1 MLGPPILRAQA
12 SVWVDI
18 RPKRIEMAALAQV
31 KANEETEI
39 SCAVFDA
46 RPAASVVLKRLGAEY
61 STTASEETQEPGTAS
76 NLITTRVKFKFI
88 PRSSDN
94 LIPFTCSA
102 VHNTLTGGQMEVTR
116 TLEVLYPP
124 NAPVVSIQGHNPGD
138 SLRSGQS
145 ITLRCESYGG
155 NPLATLEWHKNE
167 EKIDTSYIT
176 PDQHKSV
183 NIYSF
188 TASEDDNNA
197 KFKCEAKNPY
207 LTNPHE
213 ASVQLSVLYPPS
225 EVKITGPTEGS
236 VDSNLTFTCESSRSN
251 PASILQWVVD
261 NKAVPGTSVTS
272 TEEEEGGG
280 WSTKSEISIN
290 IRDYDRYK
298 VVSCYANNMELGE
311 RVHTSHRVTIEY
323 PPDELSISGWTQE
336 DVFLEDS
343 LQKVKCT
350 AMTGNPLPK
359 LTWKTRGGNVDS
371 QEAESV
377 EDEAG
382 NVISVSNEMTI
393 TVDRYTFKYLG
404 FRLFQI
410 SKCSS
415 GLTMRR
421 HIHA

>member
-1 MLGPPILRAQA
+1 MSGESWIPHSEVLTDNTSSLEDEGTYECQVLGPPILRAPA

-18 RPKRIEMAALAQV
+18 RPARIEMAALAQV

-39 SCAVFDA
+39 SCAVYDA
-46 RPAASVVLKRLGAEY
+46 RPAASVVLKRLGTEY

-102 VHNTLTGGQMEVTR
+102 THNTLSGGQMEVTR

-124 NAPVVSIQGHNPGD
+124 NAPVVSVQGHNAED
-138 SLRSGQS
+138 TLRSGQS
-145 ITLRCESYGG
+145 ITLKCESYGG
-155 NPLATLEWHKNE
+155 NPLATLEWYKND

-176 PDQHKSV
+176 HDQHKSV
-183 NIYSF
+183 NIHTF

-207 LTNPHE
+207 LTSPHE
-213 ASVQLSVLYPPS
+213 ASVELSVLFPPS
-225 EVKITGPTEGS
+225 EVKITGPSEGS
-236 VDSNLTFTCESSRSN
+236 VNSNLTFTCESTKSN
-251 PASILQWVVD
+251 PASSLQWVVD
-261 NKAVPGTSVTS
+261 NKAVAGSNETSPA
-272 TEEEEGGG
+272 EGGG

-343 LQKVKCT
+343 VQKVKCT

-359 LTWKTRGGNVDS
+359 LIWKTGGGNVES
-371 QEAESV
+371 QETETV

-382 NVISVSNEMTI
+382 NVISVSNEMTL
-393 TVDRYTFKYLG
+393 TVDR
-404 FRLFQI
+404 
-410 SKCSS
+410 
-415 GLTMRR
+415 
-421 HIHA
+421 

>member
-1 MLGPPILRAQA
+1 
-12 SVWVDI
+12 
-18 RPKRIEMAALAQV
+18 MAALGQV
-31 KANEETEI
+31 RANEEAEV
-39 SCAVFDA
+39 SCAVYDA
-46 RPAASVVLKRLGAEY
+46 RPAASVVLKRLGADY

-76 NLITTRVKFKFI
+76 NLVTTRVKFKFI

-102 VHNTLTGGQMEVTR
+102 THNTLTGGQMEVTR

-124 NAPVVSIQGHNPGD
+124 NAPVVSVQGHNPGE

-155 NPLATLEWHKNE
+155 NPLATLEWHKND

-176 PDQHKSV
+176 HDQHKSV
-183 NIYSF
+183 NIYTF

-213 ASVQLSVLYPPS
+213 ASVELSVLFPPS
-225 EVKITGPTEGS
+225 EVKITGPTEGT
-236 VDSNLTFTCESSRSN
+236 VDSNLTFICESTKSN
-251 PASILQWVVD
+251 PASLLQWVVD
-261 NKAVPGTSVTS
+261 NKAVTGTSETS
-272 TEEEEGGG
+272 TEEGGG
-280 WSTKSEISIN
+280 WSSKSEISISV
-290 IRDYDRYK
+290 RDYDRYK

-336 DVFLEDS
+336 DVFLDKS
-343 LQKVKCT
+343 VHKVKCT

-359 LTWKTRGGNVDS
+359 LTWKTSGGNVDT
-371 QEAESV
+371 QESESV

-382 NVISVSNEMTI
+382 NVISVSNEMTL
-393 TVDRYTFKYLG
+393 TVDR
-404 FRLFQI
+404 
-410 SKCSS
+410 
-415 GLTMRR
+415 
-421 HIHA
+421 